1 MSTYFE
7 RAHAVAAVPVAL
19 QSDFKQNEGNTG
31 SMLTGLTPIL
41 SPFEMLVARC
51 S

>member
-7 RAHAVAAVPVAL
+7 RAHTVPAVPVAL
-19 QSDFKQNEGNTG
+19 QSNFKQNEGNTG